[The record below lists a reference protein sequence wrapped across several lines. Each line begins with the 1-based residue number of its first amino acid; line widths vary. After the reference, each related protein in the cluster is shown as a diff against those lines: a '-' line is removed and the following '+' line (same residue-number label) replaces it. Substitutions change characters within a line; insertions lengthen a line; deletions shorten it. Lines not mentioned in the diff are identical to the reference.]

1 MLYKMVLLV
10 KHRDLPECGEKM
22 RVEQSLHALLLC
34 RVLQQKQISSIGEM
48 EAVEV
53 KNSYKL

>member
-10 KHRDLPECGEKM
+10 KHRDLPECVEKM

-34 RVLQQKQISSIGEM
+34 RVLQQQQISSIGEM